1 MRSQLRRKSGRNKDG
16 KTADNEHSNKKITNH
31 MNNKDHKIG
40 GEDLRTYIINKD
52 QDEWAAIQ
60 KIKSIRMY
68 HYIDSIT
75 QKGS

>member
-16 KTADNEHSNKKITNH
+16 KTANNEHINKNIINH
-31 MNNKDHKIG
+31 MNNKDHKNG
-40 GEDLRTYIINKD
+40 GEYPRTYISNKD